1 MESIGLMESL
11 LNDSNPDNKREMKIF
26 FYFAGLLLLLSC
38 KTPAQKDTSSLLPLD
53 KLKAGNERFANNSP
67 KHPDESSQRKQEL
80 TTGQHPFAVIV
91 CCSDSRVSPE
101 LLFDQGLGDLFI
113 IRTAGNVIGDYEL
126 GSIEYAVE
134 HLHSKLVV
142 VMGHSSCGAV
152 GAYLE
157 SHGEKHEDHI
167 QSIVDY
173 IGAESE
179 IKSMDSHSKAD
190 PVAATKANVQHGVHL
205 LENSTPV
212 LKSLVDK
219 GELTIS
225 GAYYD
230 LNTGKV
236 SFQF

>member
-1 MESIGLMESL
+1 
-11 LNDSNPDNKREMKIF
+11 MKIF
-26 FYFAGLLLLLSC
+26 LYFAGLLLLLSC
-38 KTPAQKDTSSLLPLD
+38 KTPAQKDSNSLLPLD
-53 KLKAGNERFANNSP
+53 KLKAGNERFANNTP
-67 KHPDESSQRKQEL
+67 KHPDESPQRKQEL

-134 HLHSKLVV
+134 HLHSQLVV

-157 SHGEKHEDHI
+157 SHGERHEDHI

-173 IGAESE
+173 IGGEPE
-179 IKSMDSHSKAD
+179 IKSIDSHSKGD

-205 LENSTPV
+205 LKNSTPI

-219 GELTIS
+219 GELTIA

-230 LNTGKV
+230 LNSGKV